1 MKLNITNKNEII
13 ELDGIINKIKNKFF
27 IEIEVPNNIRLESI
41 ITNIKGY
48 YNSIGNITLVN
59 SKNISVRGSQD
70 QPNITIYEY
79 EASYAISSHISEDTI
94 LIKSMS
100 IYFKELDYFFVED
113 EYKIDIEKMGE
124 ELTITQKYRSE
135 KLLNNEKI
143 LINYNR
149 IAGIGNDEV
158 GHTLFLN
165 PAKLSLLFNEPLKL
179 SQLFEEITKIENCVG
194 FIIGRKMNLI
204 EMNLR
209 DTTGIYHELIVPFQ
223 KDYNEIILSEFH
235 VVDLNSKQLLKDTLA
250 KYYSN
255 DRIAAAINMFYEYIY
270 NDLDN
275 IFEFTSLVNT
285 LELILT
291 DKKYND
297 DIKRY
302 TLENNEELK
311 VKNKRMYE
319 IFEIISKEQCNFIK
333 SFYRFENVELRDKL
347 KYIFYNKFKLQQNEN
362 SEEYISKIIK
372 TRNYYVHGG
381 NKDKTLDGMNMVC
394 TKFLLKN
401 ILYSLIVEV
410 CSDESN
416 CMIDSYRLKIPTIY
430 RDVVENM
437 NLNKEKK
444 GE

>member
-1 MKLNITNKNEII
+1 MKLNIIDKDEII
-13 ELDGIINKIKNKFF
+13 ELDGTIKKVKNKFF
-27 IEIEVPNNIRLESI
+27 IEIEVPDNMRLKSI

-59 SKNISVRGSQD
+59 NKNISVSGSQE

-79 EASYAISSHISEDTI
+79 EAGYAISSHINEDII

-100 IYFKELDYFFVED
+100 IYFKESDYFFVED
-113 EYKIDIEKMGE
+113 EYKIDIEKMSK
-124 ELTITQKYRSE
+124 ELTITQKYRTE
-135 KLLNNEKI
+135 NLLKNEKI
-143 LINYNR
+143 SINYNR
-149 IAGIGNDEV
+149 TAGIGNDEA
-158 GHTLFLN
+158 GHILFLN
-165 PAKLSLLFNEPLKL
+165 PAKITLVFNESLKL
-179 SQLFEEITKIENCVG
+179 PQVFEEITKIENCLG

-204 EMNLR
+204 EINLY
-209 DTTGIYHELIVPFQ
+209 DSIGIYHELIVPFQ

-235 VVDLNSKQLLKDTLA
+235 VVDLNSKQLLKDVLI

-255 DRIAAAINMFYEYIY
+255 NRIAAAINMFYEYIY

-311 VKNKRMYE
+311 AKNKRMYE
-319 IFEIISKEQCNFIK
+319 IFELISKEQCNFIK

-362 SEEYISKIIK
+362 SEEYISKIVK

-381 NKDKTLDGMNMVC
+381 NKDKTLDGVDMVY
-394 TKFLLKN
+394 TKYLLKD
-401 ILYSLIVEV
+401 ILYSLIVEM
-410 CSDESN
+410 CSNESN
-416 CMIDSYRLKIPTIY
+416 CMIDSYRLTIPTVY
-430 RDVVENM
+430 KNVVKNM
-437 NLNKEKK
+437 SLNKGKKEK
-444 GE
+444 

>member
-1 MKLNITNKNEII
+1 MKLKISNKGENI
-13 ELDGIINKIKNKFF
+13 ELDGTIKKVKSKFF
-27 IEIEVPNNIRLESI
+27 TEIEVSNDIKLDSI

-59 SKNISVRGSQD
+59 NKNISVRGSQD

-79 EASYAISSHISEDTI
+79 EAGYAISRHISEDII

-113 EYKIDIEKMGE
+113 EYKINIEKMNE

-135 KLLNNEKI
+135 ELLKNEKL

-149 IAGIGNDEV
+149 TAGINNDEV

-165 PAKLSLLFNEPLKL
+165 PAKLSLVFNEPLKL
-179 SQLFEEITKIENCVG
+179 PQLFEEITKIENCLG

-204 EMNLR
+204 EINLC
-209 DTTGIYHELIVPFQ
+209 DSTGLYHELIVPFQ

-235 VVDLNSKQLLKDTLA
+235 VVDLNSKQLLKDTLVQ
-250 KYYSN
+250 YYSN
-255 DRIAAAINMFYEYIY
+255 NRIAAAINMFYEYIY

-311 VKNKRMYE
+311 AKNKRMYE
-319 IFEIISKEQCNFIK
+319 IFELISKEQCSFIK

-347 KYIFYNKFKLQQNEN
+347 KYVFYNKFKLQKNEN
-362 SEEYISKIIK
+362 SEEYISKIVK

-381 NKDKTLDGMNMVC
+381 NKDKTLDGVDMVC

-401 ILYSLIVEV
+401 ILYNLIVEAY
-410 CSDESN
+410 SDESN
-416 CMIDSYRLKIPTIY
+416 CMIDSYRLTIPTVY

-437 NLNKEKK
+437 KLNKEKN
-444 GE
+444 EE